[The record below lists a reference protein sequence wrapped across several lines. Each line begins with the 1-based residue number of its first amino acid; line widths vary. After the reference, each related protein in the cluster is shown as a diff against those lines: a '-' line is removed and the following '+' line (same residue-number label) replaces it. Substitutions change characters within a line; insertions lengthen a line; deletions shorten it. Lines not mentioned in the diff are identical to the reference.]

1 MEKNIKRD
9 AGEGIENLVCRVPCG
24 YFIALFSKP
33 IWGEDGNFWSGGYD
47 AEVRPNVEGAS
58 YGGFGMT
65 VEDAVKNA
73 LFEFYE
79 EYYSKRNKDND

>member
-1 MEKNIKRD
+1 MAKTVKRD
-9 AGEGIENLVCRVPCG
+9 ASEGIEHLVCRVPDG
-24 YFIALFSKP
+24 YFIALYPKP
-33 IWGEDGNFWSGGYD
+33 LFGKDGNFYSGGYD

-65 VEDAVKNA
+65 VKDAVKDA

-79 EYYSKRNKDND
+79 DYYSKEKP

>member
-9 AGEGIENLVCRVPCG
+9 AGEGIENLVCRVPNG
-24 YFIALFSKP
+24 YFIALHAKP

-47 AEVRPNVEGAS
+47 AEVRPIVEGAS

-79 EYYSKRNKDND
+79 HHYSKEKP